1 MKNIYLIGWNNRM
14 NNDVKSIII
23 TPLRGSLISSCLCT
37 SIKITPHR
45 GFWDSF
51 LFVYVYKNYIPSGL

>member
-23 TPLRGSLISSCLCT
+23 TSLLDCKDCKL
-37 SIKITPHR
+37 
-45 GFWDSF
+45 
-51 LFVYVYKNYIPSGL
+51 N